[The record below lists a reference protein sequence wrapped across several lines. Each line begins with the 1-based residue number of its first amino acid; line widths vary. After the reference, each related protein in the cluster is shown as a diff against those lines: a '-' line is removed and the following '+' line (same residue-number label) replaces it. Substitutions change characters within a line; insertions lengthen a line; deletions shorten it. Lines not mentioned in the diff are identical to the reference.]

1 MQPSLDSTTN
11 CPSLPVT
18 EKHRGINLV
27 AVPRGSGVQWPSLA
41 VASLRHGYLDRH
53 VTTWLGSNMARDND
67 WWSLVTSRDQLS
79 HQLTRAQGSPFLALQ
94 AFFRTYTPTPRH
106 ILLQMDNSTA
116 VSYVNKRGETRSYGL
131 STEALK
137 LWALVL
143 HAGCWITAK
152 HIPGT
157 SNTIADLASRQFTGY
172 SE

>member
-1 MQPSLDSTTN
+1 
-11 CPSLPVT
+11 
-18 EKHRGINLV
+18 
-27 AVPRGSGVQWPSLA
+27 
-41 VASLRHGYLDRH
+41 
-53 VTTWLGSNMARDND
+53 
-67 WWSLVTSRDQLS
+67 
-79 HQLTRAQGSPFLALQ
+79 
-94 AFFRTYTPTPRH
+94 
-106 ILLQMDNSTA
+106 MDNSTA

-172 SE
+172 SEWTLDRDVFHQIAQRIYRPDVDLFATRANPRLPQYVS